1 MIQVVVAS
9 DTIQQLMDALF
20 DGANAIEHL
29 SSKPEDLMNA
39 GRLRELAHT
48 IADA

>member
-1 MIQVVVAS
+1 MIQIVIVS
-9 DTIQQLMDALF
+9 DAIEQLMDALF
-20 DGANAIEHL
+20 DGANAIERL
-29 SSKPEDLMNA
+29 SSKPDDLMNA